1 MNHEEPTTDPNPD
14 TPGTPPGTD
23 SPDPPGEPDQA
34 KANDADPRPVEPNAA
49 PAPALPPFTPE
60 RLFNE
65 LWIDMAI
72 RRALAGLVI
81 VAAACLIVFKLTNSA
96 VGLAAVMGLTIGWIG
111 LNSISANIWRT
122 LPQVTAMIGHN
133 PAAAE
138 AELAQLIKR
147 RPLMRWVRL
156 MLYHRLAS
164 IRHRQ
169 HRFHESA
176 AICQAVLSQP
186 LGPARKQRGP
196 LLLMLTEARLHCG
209 DLAGAYTALFE
220 LHQEPQTLVESL
232 QRLTLQTR
240 YEVLAG
246 HDRAALAGVR
256 QKLLLSELM
265 PSDHCGA
272 MHAMLTTSAKR
283 TGQLELADWLWR
295 RSNLL
300 CSPEQLQRL
309 VTKSFAIR
317 VVAPPDPNG

>member
-1 MNHEEPTTDPNPD
+1 MNHEEQPPNDPTDGSDQDITNPSD
-14 TPGTPPGTD
+14 DRDISVDQTPT
-23 SPDPPGEPDQA
+23 S
-34 KANDADPRPVEPNAA
+34 
-49 PAPALPPFTPE
+49 ALPPFSPQ
-60 RLFNE
+60 RFDNE

-72 RRALAGLVI
+72 RRALVVVVI
-81 VAAACLIVFKLTNSA
+81 VAAVCLIAFELTSSP
-96 VGLAAVMGLTIGWIG
+96 VGLAAVIGLTIGWIG
-111 LNSISANIWRT
+111 INTISANVWRT
-122 LPQVTAMIGHN
+122 IPPITAMIGHN

-138 AELAQLIKR
+138 SELAQQLKR

-164 IRHRQ
+164 VRHRQ

-196 LLLMLTEARLHCG
+196 ILLMLTEARLHCN
-209 DLAGAYTALFE
+209 DLAGAYTALLE
-220 LHQEPQTLVESL
+220 LHTEPQTLVESL

-246 HDRAALAGVR
+246 HDRAALIGVK

-265 PSDHCGA
+265 PAEHCGA
-272 MHAMLTTSAKR
+272 MHAMLTTSATR

-300 CSPEQLQRL
+300 CSPEQLQHL
-309 VTKSFAIR
+309 VNKSFAIA